1 MTSLFYTVT
10 GLVFQSDSSGS
21 QNPPPPGGP
30 GNVIHGPGL
39 ELPIDD
45 NIWVLVT
52 LGILLGIYVF
62 YKNSQSI
69 DRVS

>member
-30 GNVIHGPGL
+30 GNVIHGPQL
-39 ELPIDD
+39 SIDE
-45 NIWVLVT
+45 NIWVLVV
-52 LGILLGIYVF
+52 LGILLGIYIF
-62 YKNSQSI
+62 YKKSQSI
-69 DRVS
+69 DKVS